1 MRIHRPA
8 ITGSISATNLIVS
21 GTITAEGVQVPHGTA
36 VSSSFAQKSAVS
48 SSFAQK
54 SAVSSSFA
62 LKSAI
67 SGSFG
72 NQSVGTADSPT
83 FAGVTTT
90 GTLTAQTVTAQQFHT
105 TIVSSSILYQSGS
118 TKFGDSS
125 DDIHQF
131 TGSLHLVNSGSVSGS
146 SVSTGSFGHVMKG
159 GVNWDSAVSTSA
171 ASEGFTASPAI
182 TAIAS
187 TAANQ
192 LLTDDGDGTATSE
205 ANLTF
210 DGTHLT
216 LGGTSGSI
224 ILPAGGG
231 INFAAQIGDAG
242 GMTKELLD
250 DYEEG
255 TWTAVLSDGT
265 NPMTMSSD
273 TGYYTKVGNLVTV
286 TGLFET
292 TSIGSTSGGIRI
304 TGLPFTIANGYAN
317 FSGGGAAY
325 GGGLA
330 ITAGHTVGYYG
341 AMNDTSV
348 RLLIWDDA
356 AGVSSMTA
364 AEWSNNGYIAINFS
378 YRAA

>member
-36 VSSSFAQKSAVS
+36 VSSSFAQKTAVS

-131 TGSLHLVNSGSVSGS
+131 TGSLHLVNSGSISGS
-146 SVSTGSFGHVMKG
+146 SVSTGSFGSTNIMG
-159 GVNWDSAVSTSA
+159 NLNIGTTTANVSQSVDIGLLGTGA
-171 ASEGFTASPAI
+171 GI
-182 TAIAS
+182 TI
-187 TAANQ
+187 
-192 LLTDDGDGTATSE
+192 
-205 ANLTF
+205 
-210 DGTHLT
+210 
-216 LGGTSGSI
+216 SGS
-224 ILPAGGG
+224 ILPAGDDKHDLGSSNYQWRD
-231 INFAAQIGDAG
+231 IYTGDFHLNN
-242 GMTKELLD
+242 TSR
-250 DYEEG
+250 EEG
-255 TWTAVLSDGT
+255 NVIDGT
-265 NPMTMSSD
+265 
-273 TGYYTKVGNLVTV
+273 TGNWTIQEGREDLYLLNNE
-286 TGLFET
+286 TGKKFKFKLEE
-292 TSIGSTSGGIRI
+292 I
-304 TGLPFTIANGYAN
+304 
-317 FSGGGAAY
+317 
-325 GGGLA
+325 
-330 ITAGHTVGYYG
+330 
-341 AMNDTSV
+341 
-348 RLLIWDDA
+348 
-356 AGVSSMTA
+356 
-364 AEWSNNGYIAINFS
+364 E
-378 YRAA
+378 